1 MLKMND
7 GKHSMFQGS
16 VHDAPMRFGRDFN
29 CNRIYFNFLI
39 KIFLFVKMEKCHAAT
54 EKKISEL
61 HTSDWAPCIVHYL
74 QDFL

>member
-1 MLKMND
+1 MND

-16 VHDAPMRFGRDFN
+16 VHGASMRFGWDFN
-29 CNRIYFNFLI
+29 CNRIYFNFSNQD
-39 KIFLFVKMEKCHAAT
+39 FLVVKMEKCHAAT
-54 EKKISEL
+54 EKKKISEL